1 MHETVEGVDFLPLN
15 PEHWIPAVGQ
25 GALAI
30 ECLEDDQATLDY
42 LAPLNDARTASCTR
56 AERAFLRAVEGDCRV
71 PVGAYAT
78 ADGAQLRLKAFVG
91 SPDGTEYFV
100 HTAFGHEP
108 DALGE
113 AVAAR
118 LLSEG
123 GAEVLRRLREQN

>member
-1 MHETVEGVDFLPLN
+1 M
-15 PEHWIPAVGQ
+15 GQ

-30 ECLEDDQATLDY
+30 ECLEDDQATLNY